1 MAIQVSPYSFLPLVL
16 VRQSHWV
23 LKQTFALKQYA
34 YFTAMLGIERP
45 PDVRAKGP
53 QISEMLWMHR
63 QNVFDAIIAK
73 QLASVPASEKLA
85 ARTLAQPYA
94 IKLIVSR

>member
-1 MAIQVSPYSFLPLVL
+1 
-16 VRQSHWV
+16 
-23 LKQTFALKQYA
+23 
-34 YFTAMLGIERP
+34 MLGIECP
-45 PDVRAKGP
+45 SDVHAKGP
-53 QISEMLWMHR
+53 SKMLWVHR